1 MARISSAARRTT
13 MRSALRARRP
23 ARTVQ
28 AGPGNGMDANANG
41 AETASEVGLDQSSH
55 RNQLQRKRIKAARAT
70 LRAQGRRAGFGKALR
85 SEVRAKHRAS
95 ARRARLRAAALRQTQ
110 V

>member
-1 MARISSAARRTT
+1 MDADAKG
-13 MRSALRARRP
+13 
-23 ARTVQ
+23 
-28 AGPGNGMDANANG
+28 AGPVSKVEPDECTN
-41 AETASEVGLDQSSH
+41 
-55 RNQLQRKRIKAARAT
+55 RNKLQRKRIKAARAT

>member
-1 MARISSAARRTT
+1 MARISSAARRST

-28 AGPGNGMDANANG
+28 AGPGTGTDASANG
-41 AETASEVGLDQSSH
+41 AGPVSEAEPHESPQ
-55 RNQLQRKRIKAARAT
+55 RAALQRKRIKAARAS
-70 LRAQGRRAGFGKALR
+70 LRAHKRRTGFGRALR

-95 ARRARLRAAALRQTQ
+95 ARRARLRAAARRRAQA
-110 V
+110 